1 MSKRCLLS
9 AFSVRLSKS
18 QAFAFALTAAA
29 VCWAGVV
36 SGKEAARLAT
46 FQSESGQ
53 TSFALSLFPEVE
65 AKTNRSTDVVI
76 MVDTSASQTGVFRE
90 GSLAALKTLIN
101 GLGDQDRV
109 KLVAVDL
116 DPVELTEGFVS
127 PKSVDLDQAV
137 AALERR
143 VPLGSTDMGGVLAY
157 TQSAFDADSSAAR
170 NAVYVGDGVSKGK
183 FLQSDTFGK
192 ATESLASSRVAF
204 SSFVIGPERNIPL
217 MAAIANR
224 TGGNLFADSD
234 QPNSAELAA
243 LSLIDTV
250 RHAVIWPEN
259 VALPN
264 AMTEVFPA
272 NVPPLRTDRDTIVVG
287 TMAEAGKFEVSLKG
301 RVNGKVVDLNWPV
314 ASEDSSDD
322 FAFLPRLIELA
333 RPDQGVSLPTV
344 GSEGLAE
351 VRAQID
357 LNAGRLA
364 QLGSQALAMG
374 NRDGAQKLADAA
386 LAADPNNNEAE
397 LLKGALTRAPANS
410 GAGLV
415 LLNNP
420 QDETEK
426 VDDRGR
432 FLEQA
437 ESDLDLLNQKT
448 RAEVQAALRA
458 ARDQAIED
466 PRTAIQSLK
475 SLLETINAAA
485 DLDADV
491 RLELRDKIVTAVKE
505 AEVKRVSMDE
515 KRAELEQR
523 EATRLEAAR
532 LQDEASIR
540 EERVGQLVKRFSA
553 LLDERNFFEASET
566 VVPEIR
572 ELGQRLNLIK
582 NIKLEFGDLV

>member
-9 AFSVRLSKS
+9 AFPKRLAKS
-18 QAFAFALTAAA
+18 QAFAFALAAA
-29 VCWAGVV
+29 AACWAGAV
-36 SGKEAARLAT
+36 SAKEAARLAT
-46 FQSESGQ
+46 FQSDSGQ

-65 AKTNRSTDVVI
+65 TKTNRATDVVI

-90 GSLAALKTLIN
+90 GSLSALKTFLN

-116 DPVELTEGFVS
+116 EPVELTEGFVS

-137 AALERR
+137 AALQRR
-143 VPLGSTDMGGVLAY
+143 VPLGSTDMGGVLDYADA
-157 TQSAFDADSSAAR
+157 AFDADSSAAR
-170 NAVYVGDGVSKGK
+170 NAVYVGDGVSKARL
-183 FLQSDTFGK
+183 LQSESFGE
-192 ATESLASSRVAF
+192 ATQKLAKDHIAF

-217 MAAIANR
+217 LAAVANR
-224 TGGNLFADSD
+224 TGGNLYADTD

-272 NVPPLRTDRDTIVVG
+272 NVPPMRTDRDTIVVG
-287 TMAEAGKFEVSLKG
+287 TMAEAGNFEVSLRG
-301 RVNGKVVDLNWPV
+301 NVNGEVVNLIWPV
-314 ASEDSSDD
+314 VSEASSDD

-333 RPDQGVSLPTV
+333 RPDHGVSLPTV

-357 LNAGRLA
+357 LNADRLA
-364 QLGSQALAMG
+364 QLGGQALAMG
-374 NRDGAQKLADAA
+374 DRDGAQKLADAA
-386 LAADPNNNEAE
+386 LAADPKNNEAE
-397 LLKGALTRAPANS
+397 LLQGALTRAPAN

-415 LLNNP
+415 LLNNA
-420 QDETEK
+420 QEESED
-426 VDDRGR
+426 VVDRGR

-466 PRTAIQSLK
+466 PRGAIQTLK
-475 SLLETINAAA
+475 ALLDTINSAA

-505 AEVKRVSMDE
+505 AEIKRVAMDE
-515 KRAELEQR
+515 KRA
-523 EATRLEAAR
+523 
-532 LQDEASIR
+532 
-540 EERVGQLVKRFSA
+540 
-553 LLDERNFFEASET
+553 
-566 VVPEIR
+566 
-572 ELGQRLNLIK
+572 
-582 NIKLEFGDLV
+582 